1 MKKVLLLA
9 ASILILAVSCSSSKK
24 DEPYRHMLRGMLYDY
39 DNKPLDMYELTI
51 PELKRTVYTDITGR
65 FDFGF
70 VESGS
75 YTITGHRTGYE
86 DIYEQFTFSD
96 SRQILYIRTASA
108 GQLLSKAA
116 ECIEKNRT
124 EEARGYIERCEMFGE
139 DDNSVLFYK
148 ALLDLQTGDINN
160 ALRTLKRLEK
170 NDYSES
176 AVPLF
181 IADIYEYE
189 KKDAANA
196 AKYLKKAHKLTGDDK
211 LLARI
216 ERLEKE
222 AEKEESDE

>member
-1 MKKVLLLA
+1 
-9 ASILILAVSCSSSKK
+9 
-24 DEPYRHMLRGMLYDY
+24 
-39 DNKPLDMYELTI
+39 
-51 PELKRTVYTDITGR
+51 
-65 FDFGF
+65 
-70 VESGS
+70 
-75 YTITGHRTGYE
+75 
-86 DIYEQFTFSD
+86 
-96 SRQILYIRTASA
+96 
-108 GQLLSKAA
+108 
-116 ECIEKNRT
+116 
-124 EEARGYIERCEMFGE
+124 MFGE

-222 AEKEESDE
+222 ADKEESDE